1 MKLIRPASRQ
11 LRDRPWCVAFVWLLP
26 AALLPAVPI
35 DETRYLSIAWE
46 MRQSGELIGLTLN
59 GHPYMDKSPLLFWLI
74 NVAWTLFGVST
85 LAARLVCICFA
96 AGAVACVVGMARRL
110 RHPDPAVAG
119 WILLPFV
126 MFGAFTP
133 IAMFDVPLV
142 FFVALGFL
150 GFIRWLQGE
159 VRIGAALVLVAFALG
174 LLMKGPVYLV
184 HLLGPI
190 ATVRWWR
197 SQPVERPVRI
207 ATGIGACVVLS
218 SIPLAAWAVASAMH
232 VGGVPVMDTLAYHS
246 VGRVSNS
253 FAHSRS
259 VLWYLPWVLPF
270 LLPWALL
277 VRWKRLRHNLLAAL
291 ATSAG
296 RFGVSATL
304 PAFVL
309 FSLISGKQLHYLL
322 PLLPGMALLLASLP
336 QGEAGAFSFPRVRI
350 LLLCASLA
358 WAWLVAAAIM
368 GRWGD
373 AMWYVFAGVS
383 LALLLL
389 GASVARAWGD
399 TGEGE
404 RLRKASFA
412 SLMALVASVLLLGAH
427 VDANMDPSG
436 LATVVKDLQRRG
448 VVVAAVNDEPGMIT
462 YLARLAE
469 PLPEVTDP
477 VAWARDNP
485 SGLALVHAGHGSPPT
500 FVQDAVVLQDGW
512 EGLVPARH
520 LAQVRR

>member
-1 MKLIRPASRQ
+1 MKLISRASRQ

-26 AALLPAVPI
+26 AAVLPAVPI

-46 MRQSGELIGLTLN
+46 MRQSGDVIGLTLN
-59 GHPYMDKSPLLFWLI
+59 GLPYMDKSPLLFWLI
-74 NVAWTLFGVST
+74 NVAWAVFGVST
-85 LAARLVCICFA
+85 LAARVVCICSA
-96 AGAVACVVGMARRL
+96 AGAVACVVGVARRL
-110 RHPDPAVAG
+110 RHPDPAVTG

-126 MFGAFTP
+126 MFGALTP

-150 GFIRWLQGE
+150 GLVRWLQGE
-159 VRIGAALVLVAFALG
+159 VRSGIALVLVAFSLG

-184 HLLGPI
+184 HLLGPV

-197 SQPVERPVRI
+197 SQPLERPFRI
-207 ATGIGACVVLS
+207 ASGIGACVLLS
-218 SIPLAAWAVASAMH
+218 STPLAAWAVVSAMH
-232 VGGVPVMDTLAYHS
+232 VGSVSVIDTLAHHS
-246 VGRVSNS
+246 IGRVANS

-277 VRWKRLRHNLLAAL
+277 VRWKRLRHNLRVAL

-296 RFGVSATL
+296 RFGVAATL

-336 QGEAGAFSFPRVRI
+336 NGEGGAFSFPRVRI
-350 LLLCASLA
+350 LLLFASLA
-358 WAWLVAAAIM
+358 WVWFLATTIIGERGDPMSYVAIGAS
-368 GRWGD
+368 
-373 AMWYVFAGVS
+373 F
-383 LALLLL
+383 ALLLL
-389 GASVARAWGD
+389 GASVARTWGD
-399 TGEGE
+399 TSEGG

-412 SLMALVASVLLLGAH
+412 SLMALAAGVLLLGVH
-427 VDANMDPSG
+427 VDAHMDPSG

-448 VVVAAVNDEPGMIT
+448 VTVAAVDDEPGMIT

-469 PLPEVTDP
+469 PLPVVTDH

-485 SGLALVHAGHGSPPT
+485 SGLALVHAGHGSPPA
-500 FVQDAVVLQDGW
+500 FVQNAVILQDGW
-512 EGLVPARH
+512 EGLVPAQH
-520 LAQVRR
+520 LAQVRP

>member
-1 MKLIRPASRQ
+1 MKLISRATRQ

-26 AALLPAVPI
+26 AALLPVVPI

-46 MRQSGELIGLTLN
+46 MRQSGDVIGLTLN
-59 GHPYMDKSPLLFWLI
+59 GFPYMDKSPLLFWLI
-74 NVAWTLFGVST
+74 NAAWTVFGVST
-85 LAARLVCICFA
+85 LAARLVCICSA

-133 IAMFDVPLV
+133 VAMFDVPLV
-142 FFVALGFL
+142 SFVALGFL
-150 GFIRWLQGE
+150 GLVRWLQGE
-159 VRIGAALVLVAFALG
+159 VRIGVALVLVAFALG

-190 ATVRWWR
+190 VTVRWWR
-197 SQPVERPVRI
+197 SQPVERPFRI
-207 ATGIGACVVLS
+207 AAGIGVCVLLS
-218 SIPLAAWAVASAMH
+218 SMPLAVWAVVSAMH
-232 VGGVPVMDTLAYHS
+232 VGGASVIDTLVYHS
-246 VGRVSNS
+246 IGRVSNS

-277 VRWKRLRHNLLAAL
+277 VRWKRLRHNLRAAI

-296 RFGVSATL
+296 RFGVAATL

-309 FSLISGKQLHYLL
+309 FSLISGKQVHYLL
-322 PLLPGMALLLASLP
+322 PLLPGMALLLASLSN
-336 QGEAGAFSFPRVRI
+336 GEGGAFSFPRVRV
-350 LLLCASLA
+350 LLLLASLA
-358 WAWLVAAAIM
+358 WAWFLATTIN
-368 GRWGD
+368 GGQGD
-373 AMWYVFAGVS
+373 AASYVAFGTS
-383 LALLLL
+383 LVLLLL
-389 GASVARAWGD
+389 GTSLTRAWGD
-399 TGEGE
+399 TTEGE
-404 RLRKASFA
+404 WLRKASSA
-412 SLMALVASVLLLGAH
+412 SLMALVASVLLLGVY
-427 VDANMDPSG
+427 VDAHMDPSG

-448 VVVAAVNDEPGMIT
+448 VVVASVSDEPGMIT

-469 PLPEVTDP
+469 PLPQITDP
-477 VAWARDNP
+477 EAWARDNP
-485 SGLALVHAGHGSPPT
+485 SGLALVHAGHGSPPA
-500 FVQDAVVLQDGW
+500 FVQHAVVLQDGW

-520 LAQVRR
+520 LAQIHP